1 MLTRTPLPS
10 GFNRLA
16 WSNLAAQ
23 SAEQVALAAAPIV
36 AVLTLGAGAGDTG
49 MLQTAQTLPL
59 LLLSIPA
66 GVLADRMS
74 RRRLMACAEALR
86 AVALAGVLTLAALGW
101 LTLPLLAALGFV
113 GACGTVAY
121 SVTAPAL
128 VPALVPAEA
137 LPVANGRIEL
147 ARTIAFAS
155 GPAVAGALVGWTG
168 ATPAFAVAVA
178 LSLWAVVLLAG
189 LREPVRPARAA
200 RRVLHELR
208 EGAAFV
214 FGHALL
220 RPVFVTQLVFNT
232 AFFVLQA
239 VYVPYA
245 VHRLGLSAV
254 GVGVTLA
261 TYGVG
266 MVVGA
271 LIAPRVIHALPFG
284 LVVALGP
291 VTGLVAAVVMVLTVW
306 MPAPVLA
313 ALSFFLLGVGPIVW
327 VISTATLRQTVTPS
341 DLLGRASAISMTAT
355 GARPIGAAIGA
366 LLGALYGA
374 ELCLFV
380 AMVGFA
386 IQAAVILTSAVM
398 KVERQPEMAA
408 PRPEMVR

>member
-1 MLTRTPLPS
+1 MVARASLPA

-23 SAEQVALAAAPIV
+23 SAEQIALAAVPIV
-36 AVLTLGAGAGDTG
+36 AVITLGAGAGDTG
-49 MLQTAQTLPL
+49 LLQTAQTLPFL
-59 LLLSIPA
+59 ILSIPA

-74 RRRLMACAEALR
+74 RRRVMAAAEALR
-86 AVALAGVLTLAALGW
+86 ALALAAVLALAQLGG
-101 LTLPLLAALGFV
+101 LTLPLLALLGFV

-121 SVTAPAL
+121 SVAAPAL

-155 GPAVAGALVGWTG
+155 GPALAGALVGWTG
-168 ATPAFAVAVA
+168 GAPAFGVAA
-178 LSLWAVVLLAG
+178 TLSACAVVLLAG

-200 RRVLHELR
+200 RRVLQELR

-214 FGHALL
+214 FGHPLL

-232 AFFVLQA
+232 AFFMIQA

-245 VHRLGLSAV
+245 IHRLGLSAF

-271 LIAPRVIHALPFG
+271 LLAPHVIQALPFG
-284 LVVALGP
+284 VVVALGP
-291 VTGLVAAVVMVLTVW
+291 IAGLMAAIVMVVTIWV
-306 MPAPVLA
+306 PAAALA
-313 ALSFFLLGVGPIVW
+313 AASFFLVGVGPIVW
-327 VISTATLRQTVTPS
+327 VISTATLRQTVTPR
-341 DLLGRASAISMTAT
+341 DLLGRASAIGMTAS
-355 GARPIGAAIGA
+355 GARPIGAA
-366 LLGALYGA
+366 LGAILGGLYGP
-374 ELCLFV
+374 ELCLL
-380 AMVGFA
+380 AAAIGFA
-386 IQAAVILTSAVM
+386 IQAAVILMSPVL
-398 KVERQPEMAA
+398 ELDRQPEMIA
-408 PRPEMVR
+408 

>member
-1 MLTRTPLPS
+1 MVARASLPS

-49 MLQTAQTLPL
+49 LLQTAQTLPF

-66 GVLADRMS
+66 GVLADRVS
-74 RRRLMACAEALR
+74 RRHLMACAEALR
-86 AVALAGVLTLAALGW
+86 ALALAGVLVLAQLGW
-101 LTLPLLAALGFV
+101 LTLPMLAALGFV

-128 VPALVPAEA
+128 VPALVPAQA

-155 GPAVAGALVGWTG
+155 GPALAGALVGWTG
-168 ATPAFAVAVA
+168 ATPAFGVAVA

-208 EGAAFV
+208 EGASFV

-245 VHRLGLSAV
+245 VHRLGLSAF

-271 LIAPRVIHALPFG
+271 LIAPRIIHAAPFG
-284 LVVALGP
+284 VVIALGP

-306 MPAPVLA
+306 MPAAVLA

-355 GARPIGAAIGA
+355 GARPIGAAVGA

-374 ELCLFV
+374 ELCLLV
-380 AMVGFA
+380 AMLGFA
-386 IQAAVILTSAVM
+386 VQAAVILTSAVM
-398 KVERQPEMAA
+398 KVERQPEMVAH
-408 PRPEMVR
+408 RPQMVR